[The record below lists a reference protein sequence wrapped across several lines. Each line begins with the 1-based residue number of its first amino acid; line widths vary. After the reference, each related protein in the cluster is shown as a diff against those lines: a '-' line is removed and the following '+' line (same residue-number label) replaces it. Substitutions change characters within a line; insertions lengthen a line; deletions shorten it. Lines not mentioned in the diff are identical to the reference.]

1 MSVEQKKSEDLESNH
16 ANDIIEQ
23 NESFMNLQKDVIVLI
38 KMSGLFISI
47 MIASLLTAFSA
58 ESGRGLSSKRMMR
71 DLGIFFWVSTGIF
84 TWSLRKEIRAMGSTI
99 ARGCNATFSFMRI
112 WSHSVINTVFVVMFI
127 GLTIMSICLADDP
140 RLQDNPIFLAFYAMM
155 CIATMISF
163 CCGGY
168 HVFCLVR
175 S

>member
-1 MSVEQKKSEDLESNH
+1 MSIEQKKTEDAESNN

-23 NESFMNLQKDVIVLI
+23 NESFMNLQKDVIIMI
-38 KMSGLFISI
+38 KAAGLFVSI
-47 MIASLLTAFSA
+47 MIASLLTAFSCDKYRTPA
-58 ESGRGLSSKRMMR
+58 SKRQMR
-71 DLGIFFWVSTGIF
+71 DLGIFFWAFVALF
-84 TWSLRKEIRAMGSTI
+84 VWLLRREMRDVIVDIGRACGAS
-99 ARGCNATFSFMRI
+99 FSFMRI
-112 WSHSVINTVFVVMFI
+112 WRHAVINTVFVVMFI